1 MGRKKGYRLD
11 ELQGLNLSG
20 KLRIKHLERVGN
32 SMDAAEANLGEK
44 ANLRQLFLSWESDSE
59 SQLQENSEMVL
70 QALEPHSNLESLGIS
85 GYNGINFPLWV
96 SSPVLNNLVSV
107 SLINFNCLEL
117 PPVGKLP
124 SLKYLKIS
132 GMKHVKYIDNYFH
145 GEGVK
150 VFQSLETLS
159 ISKLPSLEKLSVEQ
173 GRNTLPCLTRLIIS
187 ECPNLTLPCLSSLTE
202 LTVQSCSEA
211 FLHSIS
217 NLNKLTNLSINGND
231 KVMTLPDSIFL
242 NLTSLQSLS
251 MEDFT
256 KLKALPTGLRSL
268 NALKSLY
275 ISNCY
280 ELESL
285 PGQGLRCLNSLESL
299 YIKDCKKFNCLSDGL
314 KHLTALKVL
323 SLEGVPELVDFP
335 DGLQHLVSLKHL
347 AFYGQ
352 GNVHNPVSSLTALPE
367 TWQHIP
373 SLEVLAVT
381 DFPNLTSLPNWL
393 GNLTS
398 LRLLQFSRC
407 CKLRCLP
414 ASIKNLTNL
423 QTLVLGD
430 CPELEKRC
438 KKETGEDWH
447 KIAHI
452 PFVIMFSKTLVE
464 EESSNCCMRLS
475 ERYVKAFSTDLFFF
489 FGALSLNME
498 NITFCR

>member
-314 KHLTALKVL
+314 KHLTALQSL
-323 SLEGVPELVDFP
+323 SLAGVPELVDFP
-335 DGLQHLVSLKHL
+335 DGFQHLVSLKYL

-352 GNVHNPVSSLTALPE
+352 GNVHNPVGSLTALPE

-381 DFPNLTSLPNWL
+381 DIPNLTSLPNWL

-398 LRLLQFSRC
+398 LRLLRFSGC